1 MSTEA
6 PKGKGPERERRP
18 IPLTVLSIICRY
30 LQLDNAQGT
39 LLSVLLTSRN
49 SYEVTIPH
57 LYKDVYITE
66 EGLGSLVKGL
76 HRQEDK
82 PFDRWPIGDELFLGY
97 SPSDPPIN
105 QAQRRARMQ
114 KYYTDM
120 LKDYK
125 LPTIALEN
133 PLDLTD
139 YPNTASHRR
148 KIASMAR
155 ATRVVILDVPY
166 GASLDDFYVL
176 AWTSVKPL
184 FPLVTDLVIGP
195 VIGEVYFDS
204 IFSDGYGPIGDRD
217 PLRILR
223 EAVSQACSPINI
235 CVRGHPTS
243 LADHQLRMDYLTGPQ
258 VSSPYQPYFDKKT
271 IMEVV
276 LGRVENFSTH
286 DAVYHLPQAI
296 LLGSNRYFFS
306 CCPYDFCICHENTSD
321 DRILRL
327 SRLWFMLSE
336 LTVDLE
342 NTTFRFIDLGRTHS
356 SDTRAVVEAASRQA
370 LGDSLDEALCDSL
383 GRATDSDDPE
393 DDPPHL
399 IIEQRLTE
407 IFRRIPDMVRFVG
420 DE

>member
-1 MSTEA
+1 M
-6 PKGKGPERERRP
+6 
-18 IPLTVLSIICRY
+18 
-30 LQLDNAQGT
+30 
-39 LLSVLLTSRN
+39 
-49 SYEVTIPH
+49 
-57 LYKDVYITE
+57 
-66 EGLGSLVKGL
+66 
-76 HRQEDK
+76 
-82 PFDRWPIGDELFLGY
+82 
-97 SPSDPPIN
+97 
-105 QAQRRARMQ
+105 
-114 KYYTDM
+114 
-120 LKDYK
+120 
-125 LPTIALEN
+125 
-133 PLDLTD
+133 
-139 YPNTASHRR
+139 
-148 KIASMAR
+148 
-155 ATRVVILDVPY
+155 
-166 GASLDDFYVL
+166 
-176 AWTSVKPL
+176 
-184 FPLVTDLVIGP
+184 
-195 VIGEVYFDS
+195 
-204 IFSDGYGPIGDRD
+204 
-217 PLRILR
+217 
-223 EAVSQACSPINI
+223 
-235 CVRGHPTS
+235 
-243 LADHQLRMDYLTGPQ
+243 
-258 VSSPYQPYFDKKT
+258 SSPYQPYFDKKT

-407 IFRRIPDMVRFVG
+407 IFRRVSLELSGVGSPCEICEGLHFTKTTVRLVRLIQSHARSRIWSASWATNSVVGLTTDVALRFVRG
-420 DE
+420 IRAVARERLPRFLAMQSLR